1 LPQSSHK
8 TMKKNNMIKSTK
20 KKELM
25 TQINEKMNEAI
36 INDDFDKIENIAL
49 NPNHAYIKVIDVNLF
64 TGKARHTNRWV
75 DISNVNDDYFE
86 DLSSDCQDYVM
97 SLDKYKNMDY
107 DTMIDLYDGP
117 IEKRNNKELEWFK
130 KQINQSNKKSA

>member
-1 LPQSSHK
+1 
-8 TMKKNNMIKSTK
+8 
-20 KKELM
+20 M

-49 NPNHAYIKVIDVNLF
+49 NPKNAYVKILDVNLF
-64 TGKARHTNRWV
+64 TGKARYVYRWV

-107 DTMIDLYDGP
+107 DTMVGLYDEP

-130 KQINQSNKKSA
+130 KQINKNNKKSA

>member
-1 LPQSSHK
+1 
-8 TMKKNNMIKSTK
+8 MKKNNMIKSTK

-49 NPNHAYIKVIDVNLF
+49 NPNHAYVKVLDVNLF
-64 TGKARHTNRWV
+64 TGKSRYSHRWV

>member
-1 LPQSSHK
+1 MQIK
-8 TMKKNNMIKSTK
+8 TNQP
-20 KKELM
+20 KETM

-49 NPNHAYIKVIDVNLF
+49 NPNHAYVKVIDVNLF
-64 TGKARHTNRWV
+64 TGKARHTHRWV

-107 DTMIDLYDGP
+107 DTMVDLYDKP

-130 KQINQSNKKSA
+130 KQINKNNKKSA

>member
-1 LPQSSHK
+1 
-8 TMKKNNMIKSTK
+8 
-20 KKELM
+20 M
-25 TQINEKMNEAI
+25 TQINEKMDEAI

-49 NPNHAYIKVIDVNLF
+49 NPNHAYVKVIDVNLF
-64 TGKARHTNRWV
+64 TGKAKHTHRWV

-107 DTMIDLYDGP
+107 DTMVDLYDEP

-130 KQINQSNKKSA
+130 KQINKNNKKSA

>member
-1 LPQSSHK
+1 
-8 TMKKNNMIKSTK
+8 MIKSTN
-20 KKELM
+20 KKETM

-49 NPNHAYIKVIDVNLF
+49 NPNHAYVKVIDVNLF
-64 TGKARHTNRWV
+64 TGKARHTHRWV

-107 DTMIDLYDGP
+107 DTMVDLYDEP

-130 KQINQSNKKSA
+130 KQINKNNKKSA

>member
-1 LPQSSHK
+1 
-8 TMKKNNMIKSTK
+8 MIKLTK
-20 KKELM
+20 KKETM
-25 TQINEKMNEAI
+25 TQINEKMDEAI

-49 NPNHAYIKVIDVNLF
+49 NPNHAYVKVIDVNLF
-64 TGKARHTNRWV
+64 TGKARHTHRWV

-107 DTMIDLYDGP
+107 DTMVDLYDEP

-130 KQINQSNKKSA
+130 KQINKNNKKSA

>member
-1 LPQSSHK
+1 
-8 TMKKNNMIKSTK
+8 MIKSTK
-20 KKELM
+20 KKETM
-25 TQINEKMNEAI
+25 TQINEKMDQAI

-64 TGKARHTNRWV
+64 TGKARHAHRWV

-107 DTMIDLYDGP
+107 DTMVGLYDEP

-130 KQINQSNKKSA
+130 KQINKNNKKSA

>member
-64 TGKARHTNRWV
+64 TGKARHTHRWV

>member
-1 LPQSSHK
+1 
-8 TMKKNNMIKSTK
+8 MIKSTK
-20 KKELM
+20 KKETM
-25 TQINEKMNEAI
+25 TQLNEKMDEAI

-49 NPNHAYIKVIDVNLF
+49 NPNHAYVKVIDVNLF
-64 TGKARHTNRWV
+64 TGKARHTHRWV

-107 DTMIDLYDGP
+107 DTMVGLYDEP

-130 KQINQSNKKSA
+130 KQINKNNKKSA

>member
-1 LPQSSHK
+1 
-8 TMKKNNMIKSTK
+8 MIKLTK

-25 TQINEKMNEAI
+25 TQINEKMDQAI

-49 NPNHAYIKVIDVNLF
+49 NPNHAYVKVIDVNLF
-64 TGKARHTNRWV
+64 TGKAKHTHRWV

-107 DTMIDLYDGP
+107 DTMVDLYDEP

-130 KQINQSNKKSA
+130 KQINKNNKKSA

>member
-1 LPQSSHK
+1 
-8 TMKKNNMIKSTK
+8 MIKLTK
-20 KKELM
+20 KRETM
-25 TQINEKMNEAI
+25 TQINEKMDEAI

-49 NPNHAYIKVIDVNLF
+49 NPNHAYVKVIDVNLF
-64 TGKARHTNRWV
+64 TGKARHTHRWV

-107 DTMIDLYDGP
+107 DTMVGLYDEP

-130 KQINQSNKKSA
+130 KQINKNNKKSA

>member
-1 LPQSSHK
+1 
-8 TMKKNNMIKSTK
+8 
-20 KKELM
+20 M

-36 INDDFDKIENIAL
+36 INDDFNKIESIAL
-49 NPNHAYIKVIDVNLF
+49 NPKNAYVKILDVNLF
-64 TGKARHTNRWV
+64 TGKARYVYRWV
-75 DISNVNDDYFE
+75 DISNVGDDYFE

>member
-1 LPQSSHK
+1 
-8 TMKKNNMIKSTK
+8 MIKSTK
-20 KKELM
+20 KKETM

-49 NPNHAYIKVIDVNLF
+49 NPNHAYVKVIDVNLF
-64 TGKARHTNRWV
+64 TGKARHTHRWV

-107 DTMIDLYDGP
+107 DTMVGLYDEP

-130 KQINQSNKKSA
+130 KQINKNNKKSA

>member
-1 LPQSSHK
+1 
-8 TMKKNNMIKSTK
+8 
-20 KKELM
+20 M
-25 TQINEKMNEAI
+25 TQINEKMDEAI

-64 TGKARHTNRWV
+64 TGKARHTHRWV

-130 KQINQSNKKSA
+130 KQINKNNNTKLLKLPNLSHIFKLTLIN